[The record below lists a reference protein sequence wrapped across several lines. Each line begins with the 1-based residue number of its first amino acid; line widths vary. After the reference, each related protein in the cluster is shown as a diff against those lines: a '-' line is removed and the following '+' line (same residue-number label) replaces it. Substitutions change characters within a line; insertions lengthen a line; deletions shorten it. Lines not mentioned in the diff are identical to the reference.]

1 MLRRIPPLYV
11 SGFVLLAGALAIAG
25 AFATGGCTAIY
36 TDIESLR
43 PPAGAVADTG
53 TPDAFAETGASD
65 VDGDTRRGDSKD
77 SAEPDPDPGPTCD
90 DGVQN
95 GRETDVDCGAGDGCP
110 KCGSGESCENPG
122 DCRSH
127 WCEDGICK

>member
-1 MLRRIPPLYV
+1 MLV
-11 SGFVLLAGALAIAG
+11 G
-25 AFATGGCTAIY
+25 AFALGGCTAIY
-36 TDIESLR
+36 TDLESLR
-43 PPAGAVADTG
+43 APADTSADTG
-53 TPDAFAETGASD
+53 TPDAPADTVSSD
-65 VDGDTRRGDSKD
+65 VDGETRPADSQD
-77 SAEPDPDPGPTCD
+77 GVDPDPGPTCD

-110 KCGSGESCENPG
+110 KCEIGESCENPG